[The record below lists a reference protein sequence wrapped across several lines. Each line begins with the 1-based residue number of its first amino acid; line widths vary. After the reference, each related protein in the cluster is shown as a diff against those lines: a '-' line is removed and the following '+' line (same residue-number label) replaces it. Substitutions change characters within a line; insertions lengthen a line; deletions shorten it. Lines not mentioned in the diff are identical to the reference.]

1 MEKRLKERCRLT
13 IGDSFIYRGYYC
25 TVIGFRYRHFIYS
38 VQGEP
43 NTLGYMDYE
52 FYLTTPSAMGRKL
65 NYKKKHSHENRF
77 NKREI
82 TIKDRRLLW

>member
-65 NYKKKHSHENRF
+65 NKRLYTNINRVTKQINVSKGF
-77 NKREI
+77 PM
-82 TIKDRRLLW
+82 